1 MVQQRVSWVR
11 RATTSDCTSFHP
23 GYTRYEAARR
33 YDKGAHDF
41 AESGK
46 VAPAARAAMPGTA
59 ADAQQMAEAEA
70 KGRAR
75 SKGEDPALKK
85 GGAHKSA

>member
-1 MVQQRVSWVR
+1 MNGKITTDKVQGEG
-11 RATTSDCTSFHP
+11 D
-23 GYTRYEAARR
+23 YDAARR
-33 YDKGAHDF
+33 YDKDAHEF

-46 VAPAARAAMPGTA
+46 VAPAARAAKPGTA
-59 ADAQQMAEAEA
+59 ADARQMAEAEE